1 MGFSQS
7 LQKNITASDRIGA
20 ELATNFTEISGNVES
35 QTELITNINSEIDLE
50 TNYIDEIAKQS
61 SLMHAL
67 SENTLSKTQ
76 ECNREIA
83 VASDQS
89 NLEISQIPG
98 SAKETLASLQEGLAG
113 MQEQSAGLEMIA
125 NNFRD
130 LEKLI
135 QVLEN
140 IS

>member
-7 LQKNITASDRIGA
+7 LQKNVTASDRIGA
-20 ELATNFTEISGNVES
+20 ELATSFTETSGNVES

-76 ECNREIA
+76 NPHR
-83 VASDQS
+83 
-89 NLEISQIPG
+89 
-98 SAKETLASLQEGLAG
+98 
-113 MQEQSAGLEMIA
+113 
-125 NNFRD
+125 
-130 LEKLI
+130 
-135 QVLEN
+135 
-140 IS
+140 